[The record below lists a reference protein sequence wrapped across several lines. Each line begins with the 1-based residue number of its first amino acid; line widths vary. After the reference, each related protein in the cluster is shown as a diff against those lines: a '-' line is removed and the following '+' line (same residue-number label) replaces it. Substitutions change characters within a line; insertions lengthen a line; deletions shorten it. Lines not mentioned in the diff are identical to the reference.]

1 MSERKRFERR
11 TIVAAVMKL
20 NPILAALA
28 AFSFA
33 RGASGQTSTDWKYEV
48 GLRSTVMVTAMP
60 LSGLGDG
67 FEDLPAGGKSLPHA
81 SSLFVMWPLG
91 KHLRVGVETLVG
103 NSFAES
109 DTETEILFQASG
121 VTAEY
126 QTAGTWF
133 AAVSVQAG
141 GIIASAQSFDS
152 DADDAALR
160 TGASFKDSG
169 VFVAPQL
176 SLGRRVRAFDI
187 RLVGKQVWQFG
198 SGAFDAFDSFYAGI
212 SVGIVRR

>member
-1 MSERKRFERR
+1 
-11 TIVAAVMKL
+11 MKSAIRST
-20 NPILAALA
+20 PILAALA
-28 AFSFA
+28 LVFF
-33 RGASGQTSTDWKYEV
+33 GQGVSAQASTDWKYEV
-48 GLRSTVMVTAMP
+48 GLRSTVMMTVMP
-60 LSGLGDG
+60 LSGLGGG
-67 FEDLPAGGKSLPHA
+67 FEDLPAGGKSLPHS

-91 KHLRVGVETLVG
+91 EHLRLGVETLVG

-133 AAVSVQAG
+133 GAVSVQAG

-152 DADDAALR
+152 DADDAVLR
-160 TGASFKDSG
+160 TGASYKDSG
-169 VFVAPQL
+169 LFLAPQIGI
-176 SLGRRVRAFDI
+176 GRRTGRFDL

-198 SGAFDAFDSFYAGI
+198 AEGFDAFDSFYAGI
-212 SVGIVRR
+212 SVAVIRR